1 MYDKQ
6 KQSEERIKNTD
17 YEALS
22 DVEKIIKYKLE
33 HPEKKTDGVE
43 YILSK
48 KYPELFKE
56 EECDYVKQGRLY

>member
-17 YEALS
+17 YEKLS

-33 HPEKKTDGVE
+33 HPEKKADGVE

-56 EECDYVKQGRLY
+56 EEYDYVKQGRLY

>member
-17 YEALS
+17 YEKLS

-33 HPEKKTDGVE
+33 HPQEKTDGVE

-56 EECDYVKQGRLY
+56 ED

>member
-33 HPEKKTDGVE
+33 HPQEKTDGVE

-56 EECDYVKQGRLY
+56 ED